1 MFWFARLIPIVTL
14 VLCLSA
20 ESQSSEGSRFMRF
33 AGDSEWGYSVVP
45 DPTGLGP
52 TEMVERFELRP
63 GDCTSVPP
71 YDDCSL
77 GSERAERAQARRPNE
92 AVSGSEWYRW
102 NVFFPEGF
110 VNTYP
115 ARTRHGQF
123 IDHGSQD
130 PAWALQVG
138 STGALWLGTQ
148 LVEESLY
155 FSLIDESDLRGKW
168 HQIIVH
174 AIWSSEEGE
183 IEVWVNGQKKVS
195 HKGITCAGCR
205 VFFSY
210 GVHRANAS
218 VFQKKFP
225 GSALP
230 VQIVFYTE
238 PESVWVD
245 PHWIITKP
253 DTEPETESE
262 HFQEAAEP
270 GSSSAGSRVD
280 SNVVS
285 DDVETS
291 LEQTEASEPA
301 PDDAEVSK
309 ASNSIEASQSAVQEA
324 EIRKINEDDFPEG
337 GEARGDHP

>member
-14 VLCLSA
+14 VLCLPA
-20 ESQSSEGSRFMRF
+20 QSQSSEGSRFMRF

-52 TEMVERFELRP
+52 TEMVERFELRA

-77 GSERAERAQARRPNE
+77 GAERVERAQARRPSK

-102 NVFFPEGF
+102 NIFFPEDF

-115 ARTRHGQF
+115 AKTRHGQF
-123 IDHGSQD
+123 VDHGSQD
-130 PAWALQVG
+130 SAWALEIG
-138 STGALWLGTQ
+138 STGVLWLGAQ
-148 LVEESLY
+148 FVEESLY
-155 FSLIDESDLRGKW
+155 FSLIDENELRGKW

-174 AIWSSEEGE
+174 AVWSSNEGK
-183 IEVWVNGQKKVS
+183 IDVWTNGQKKVS
-195 HKGITCAGCR
+195 YKGPTCIRCR

-210 GVHRANAS
+210 GVHRIGVSN
-218 VFQKKFP
+218 FQKKFP

-238 PESVWVD
+238 PESAWVD
-245 PHWIITKP
+245 PHWITP
-253 DTEPETESE
+253 QPGTEPETEPEILKKS
-262 HFQEAAEP
+262 AEP
-270 GSSSAGSRVD
+270 GSGSAGSRID

-285 DDVETS
+285 AEVETS
-291 LEQTEASEPA
+291 LDQIVVSETPENAEASE
-301 PDDAEVSK
+301 
-309 ASNSIEASQSAVQEA
+309 ASSSVEASQSTAQEA
-324 EIRKINEDDFPEG
+324 ETKKMNDDDLPEG
-337 GEARGDHP
+337 GEARGGTQ